1 MRKKNWVKYGIGI
14 FFAGAAMIALMGLAT
29 MWLWNWLVPELF
41 SGSTITFF
49 QAIGLIAL
57 GKLLTGFMGMGRHG
71 WGKHSNGWNH
81 KKEMY
86 WKEKMEAKMSSMT
99 EEEREKFKRYYY
111 DRCGWKTKRDE
122 AVEDKTQA
130 QQ

>member
-49 QAIGLIAL
+49 FFFFFIVF
-57 GKLLTGFMGMGRHG
+57 GKLFIGFI
-71 WGKHSNGWNH
+71 
-81 KKEMY
+81 
-86 WKEKMEAKMSSMT
+86 
-99 EEEREKFKRYYY
+99 
-111 DRCGWKTKRDE
+111 
-122 AVEDKTQA
+122 
-130 QQ
+130 

>member
-1 MRKKNWVKYGIGI
+1 MRKKNWIKYGIGI

-29 MWLWNWLVPELF
+29 MWLWNWLVPE
-41 SGSTITFF
+41 
-49 QAIGLIAL
+49 
-57 GKLLTGFMGMGRHG
+57 LLTGFMGMGRHG

-122 AVEDKTQA
+122 AVEDKTRA